1 MYYIKEI
8 IESTLNKRGETTKV
22 SCKGKK
28 TMAKHNDTI
37 PIEVSILT
45 VDHDIKG
52 TVHVSKY
59 TSTNRELTDLL
70 NDKERRFLAV
80 TNAEIYSRNSSQ
92 TPRRYNFLEIHM
104 DYVLM
109 VHPSTQAVFKES
121 GKAQEDIARF
131 RELRSKLNQ
140 TKPF

>member
-1 MYYIKEI
+1 
-8 IESTLNKRGETTKV
+8 
-22 SCKGKK
+22 
-28 TMAKHNDTI
+28 MAKHLDTI

-45 VDHDIKG
+45 VDYDIKG

-70 NDKERRFLAV
+70 NDRERRFLAV
-80 TNAEIYSRNSSQ
+80 TNAEIYSRTSSQ

-109 VHPSTQAVFKES
+109 VHPSTQAVFKET

-131 RELRSKLNQ
+131 RELRLKLNQ

>member
-1 MYYIKEI
+1 
-8 IESTLNKRGETTKV
+8 
-22 SCKGKK
+22 
-28 TMAKHNDTI
+28 MAKHNDTI
-37 PIEVSILT
+37 PIEVCILT

-59 TSTNRELTDLL
+59 TNTNRELTDLL

-80 TNAEIYSRNSSQ
+80 TNVEIYPRNSNQ
-92 TPRRYNFLEIHM
+92 PPRRYNFLEIHM

-109 VHPSTQAVFKES
+109 VHPTIQAVFRDS
-121 GKAQEDIARF
+121 GKTQEDISRF
-131 RELRSKLNQ
+131 RELRLKLNQ